1 MKTPYLS
8 VLAITTLLL
17 GTFACVL
24 VSPFIP
30 VVSTPADV
38 ASSLGCFSQA
48 MRAKALA
55 DSLEAANRNETARSG
70 KLRNL
75 SVTINRAC
83 PVSFT
88 PAIYLDSS
96 RVLSAG
102 SILFNMRLRNY
113 VAGSSDI
120 EPKKDE
126 TRKSLMTSITADKQP
141 IVAELRRNGVDILF
155 RYRDKEGQPLFEI
168 PLNANRAN

>member
-17 GTFACVL
+17 GTFACEKQPKDDATSAGVDTTGMKGDT
-24 VSPFIP
+24 
-30 VVSTPADV
+30 ST
-38 ASSLGCFSQA
+38 QA

-70 KLRNL
+70 KLHNL

-88 PAIYLDSS
+88 PAIYL
-96 RVLSAG
+96 
-102 SILFNMRLRNY
+102 
-113 VAGSSDI
+113 

>member
-1 MKTPYLS
+1 MKTPFLS
-8 VLAITTLLL
+8 VLVLMMVLL
-17 GTFACVL
+17 GTSACEKQAKDDTT
-24 VSPFIP
+24 SAGADTTGMAADT
-30 VVSTPADV
+30 ST
-38 ASSLGCFSQA
+38 QA
-48 MRAKALA
+48 MRAKAVA
-55 DSLEAANRNETARSG
+55 DSLEAAQRSQTTRLG

-88 PAIYLDSS
+88 PVIYLDST
-96 RVLSAG
+96 RVLSAA

-126 TRKSLMTSITADKQP
+126 TRKSLMTSIIADKQP
-141 IVAELRRNGVDILF
+141 IVAELRKNGVDILF
-155 RYRDKEGQPLFEI
+155 RYRDRDGQPLFEI
-168 PLNANRAN
+168 PLNAEK